1 MTDFVDFN
9 YSNSDD
15 EIENNHNNMLII
27 REIILSNL
35 VSGFLQRDSSYM
47 IRILQEDMNNNTPV
61 VFHMICNM
69 LSDVIGGI
77 VPESL
82 YIPFID
88 SLTHPDIIKSICL
101 HIDVVDFDSNELFKD
116 KVVDSN
122 TNADIYDITLIISF
136 IQYEGFTKIIDTI
149 TEKKNSVDILNAI
162 FRMSQN
168 YDIPRFFTKKHLI
181 YMFEKFVKNITTDFE
196 DIFTRVNVSIHLEVE
211 DVVKLATIYFSK
223 GNHPNNTQKRFEF
236 TKLLVNFNISEQDIQ
251 TGLNVYNSVKK
262 DLGRNILNHIINNF
276 L

>member
-168 YDIPRFFTKKHLI
+168 YDIPRVFTKKHLI